1 MQNRELAVRGMTC
14 ANCSARVERVLQAV
28 PGVVAASVSLA
39 TERAS
44 IQFDES
50 RGDPAALAAA
60 VTAAGYV
67 ALDLGGRADA
77 QAEASARSAERDS
90 LRRAL
95 GRAIALSVPVL
106 LLAMGPMALP
116 PLAQGLAASAPW
128 SGFWD
133 QVQMALAGA
142 VIVGP
147 GRRFFHSGLSALLH
161 AAPDMNTLVMM
172 GAGAS
177 WLYSA
182 LVVLAPQL
190 LPQAAQHL
198 YFESAAVVLT
208 LILMGKYLEAI
219 ARGRAGQ
226 AIAGLAALQS
236 PYAWRVRAGVET
248 QVPIAELVPGDLIRV
263 RPGERIAA
271 DGQVVDGESYVDE
284 SMMSGEPMPRARAA
298 GDPVLGGTVNQL
310 GVLTVTVQK
319 VGDQTALA
327 QIIRLVETA
336 QGARLPIQRFA
347 DRVVAVFTLGVLA
360 LAALTFV
367 AWLLLGPPP
376 ALTMALVSAVA
387 VLVVACPCAMGLATP
402 AAVMVGSGRAAQL
415 GVLFRNGDSLERL
428 THVDTI
434 VFDKTGTLTLG
445 HPQLVG
451 LDPAPGRGA
460 EELLQIAAAVEAASE
475 HPLAVALRA
484 GAAAR
489 GLTLPAA
496 RHVMAL
502 PGLGVRA
509 DVGGREVV
517 AGSRRLLAQ
526 QGVELPAVPAAD
538 PAHAQTARTGIHL
551 AVAGQYW
558 GALWV
563 ADPIRPGVREL
574 VAGLR
579 ARGLRVALLSG
590 DSREAAQALADEA
603 GISDVEAEVLPAQKA
618 QSVQRRQQLGQRVAF
633 VGDGINDAPALAQAD
648 VGIALSSGT
657 QIAMESAD
665 ITLFQVRPAALLDAL
680 HLAARTLHTIRA
692 NLFWAFAYNVLLVPV
707 ATGVFYP
714 RWGIALNPMFAA
726 LAMAL
731 SSVFVLSNS
740 LRLRRTAG
748 SAQ

>member
-1 MQNRELAVRGMTC
+1 VQNRELAVRGMTC

-172 GAGAS
+172 GSGAS

-517 AGSRRLLAQ
+517 AGSRRLLVQ
-526 QGVELPAVPAAD
+526 QGVEVPAVPAAD
-538 PAHAQTARTGIHL
+538 PAHAQAARTGIHL

-740 LRLRRTAG
+740 LRLRRIAG
-748 SAQ
+748 STQ